1 MIRNMALR
9 FASVSK
15 SYRVEAIREGGGFD
29 AMLSIWIFT
38 LGQRRHHSAF
48 LFGDV
53 PPPAVAEA
61 EQVAIA
67 PFRHSCVCAEGP
79 GTMVN
84 STND

>member
-1 MIRNMALR
+1 MALL
-9 FASVSK
+9 FASVSE

-29 AMLSIWIFT
+29 AQFPIWIVTFR
-38 LGQRRHHSAF
+38 QRRHHSAF

-53 PPPAVAEA
+53 PPPAIAEA

-67 PFRHSCVCAEGP
+67 PFGHSCVGAEGP

-84 STND
+84 STNQ